1 MKAKSIISLVLV
13 LILTALLGLGA
24 YYGLNISGKQII
36 PGTANMRM
44 GLDIA
49 GGVRLVYKPVG
60 ENITSENLS
69 VAQTIFRK
77 RLDTKGLNEATV
89 TIDETN
95 ASNPMIIVEIP
106 GFTDPAEASEFL
118 GKTAKLQFLEPT
130 TALDSEGN
138 PVQDES
144 GSISIAPDFS
154 KVVME
159 GADILSAKSLYGQV
173 SDDPTRGNSYYIQ
186 LEISSEATAKFA
198 EATERLVGQ
207 PIFIFLDDQMISYPT
222 VSGRIDTST
231 PIITGNYTSEEAKE
245 QAELIS
251 SGALPFTLQ
260 VENQEYIGP
269 TIGHQA
275 FSITLKAGMIALIFV
290 AIFLISIYRLPGL
303 ISVMNLALFSAI
315 YILIHQWG
323 AITLTLPGI
332 AGMILSIAMA
342 VDSSVIIY
350 ERLREELK
358 AGKTLKTAVDLSF
371 GRAFT
376 AIRDANFTTIIS
388 SLVLWYFGN
397 GPVQGFAIAL
407 FVGTLLSLFMSM
419 IALKFMMRN
428 TANVFSKNTALYG
441 VKKGGA
447 TNEL

>member
-1 MKAKSIISLVLV
+1 MKAKSIISLILV
-13 LILTALLGLGA
+13 LALTVALGFGA
-24 YYGLNISGKQII
+24 YFGFNVAGKQII
-36 PGTANMRM
+36 PGTSGMRM

-60 ENITSENLS
+60 ENITSESLG
-69 VAQTIFRK
+69 VAQTVFRN
-77 RLDTKGLNEATV
+77 RLDVKGLNEATV

-95 ASNPMIIVEIP
+95 LENPMIVVEIP
-106 GFTDPAEASEFL
+106 GYKDPKEASEFL
-118 GKTAKLQFLEPT
+118 GQTAKLQFVEPI
-130 TALDSEGN
+130 
-138 PVQDES
+138 
-144 GSISIAPDFS
+144 ISIIETGESTASPDFS

-159 GADILSAKSLYGQV
+159 GADIVNAKALYGQV
-173 SDDPTRGNSYYIQ
+173 SDDPTHGSEYFIQ
-186 LEISSEATAKFA
+186 LEISSEATKKFA
-198 EATERLVGQ
+198 EATERLIGQ
-207 PIFIFLDDQMISYPT
+207 PIFITLDGNVISYPSVQT
-222 VSGRIDTST
+222 RIDTST
-231 PIITGNYTSEEAKE
+231 PIITGHFAQAEAKE
-245 QAELIS
+245 LAELIS

-275 FSITLKAGMIALIFV
+275 FTVTLRAGFIALIFV
-290 AIFLISIYRLPGL
+290 ALFLIIIYRLPGF
-303 ISVMNLALFSAI
+303 ISVINLALFTAI

-358 AGKTLKTAVDLSF
+358 AGKTLKTSVDLAF

-419 IALKFMMRN
+419 IVLRFMMKN
-428 TANVFSKNTALYG
+428 TVNVFSKNTSIYG
-441 VKKGGA
+441 YKKGGVA
-447 TNEL
+447 DEH